1 MQYFPTHMRNNL
13 KNKVCR
19 RGRYDRDVAL
29 FTSVIQRMTS
39 DLTIYDPIS
48 VMIEVIVVLYCF
60 LDLL

>member
-1 MQYFPTHMRNNL
+1 MRNNL